1 MLVREVNIPATFMFH
16 PPPSEAAEEVEKKRR
31 RSVVRTSMYKIM
43 LMRKAHDVAW
53 NKLKTAQK
61 VMKRDY
67 DVRVRGKLFTVGDL
81 LY

>member
-16 PPPSEAAEEVEKKRR
+16 PPPSEAAEEVEKK

-67 DVRVRGKLFTVGDL
+67 DMRVRGKLFTVGDL
-81 LY
+81 VY